1 MSACFF
7 TQIMTDQAALQAV
20 IHGHVQ
26 GVFFRA
32 FVREKATALG
42 LTGYARN
49 LLSGQDVEVKAE
61 GDRDK
66 LEVLVKSLKVGP
78 PGARVENVAVTWSR
92 YRRQYSQFEVR
103 Y

>member
-1 MSACFF
+1 MA
-7 TQIMTDQAALQAV
+7 DQASLQAT

-49 LLSGQDVEVKAE
+49 LPSGQDVEVKAE
-61 GDRDK
+61 GDRDQ
-66 LEVLVKSLKVGP
+66 LEELVKLIKVGP
-78 PGARVENVAVTWSR
+78 PGARVDNVNVNWSR
-92 YRRQYSQFEVR
+92 YRGHYSQFEIL

>member
-1 MSACFF
+1 
-7 TQIMTDQAALQAV
+7 MTDQASLQAT

-32 FVREKATALG
+32 FVREKAAALG

-49 LLSGQDVEVKAE
+49 LPSGQDVEVKAE
-61 GDRDK
+61 GEREK
-66 LEVLVKSLKVGP
+66 LEELIKYLKVGP
-78 PGARVENVAVTWSR
+78 PGARVENIVLNWSK
-92 YRRQYSQFEVR
+92 YRGHYYQFEIR